1 MKMRVLAVLLAVC
14 MIAGTCVLSASAA
27 TYEFKADTYVMKI
40 NPNGSFTAG
49 NLKQVKAGTD
59 YNIPVTAESKENI
72 ELSSA
77 LKTKGIDA
85 SNVDDL
91 IKFKKTGA
99 TTTYSFKSEL
109 AKYYT
114 VTGSF
119 TGDDANISF
128 TKKDGTDLTVYKVA
142 SAISTDDYEANVE
155 SNIDNPSSGVTVE
168 KYKLEPDK
176 ITAIVSKWTNK
187 LSSVTMGVR
196 FFGDT
201 YNNLVASEI
210 AKVTADVERKSGATT
225 TTNSSVTNVIKDLMI
240 GDVVTLTAELKN
252 PAEESEFYGFYCW
265 VDGSGN
271 VVSINPQITHT
282 VDGTD
287 AAYYATFV
295 ELKNRVTIDYK
306 SNGNGKVIYNEGREV
321 FSGDAQISVLEGRD
335 ATFTFV
341 PDEGYEV
348 AKVLIDGKTDIASF
362 KTVALKTLLT
372 GKLAALKDLINATN
386 KDVYS
391 YTFKKIS
398 GEFGGHSIEVTFSPI
413 ENFEVPSGKELPT
426 IEAEGITLAT
436 GANGEGGE
444 GGEGGANGGTT
455 VPAEGGAAGNGGS
468 AVGGVVNPA
477 TGSTGAIAVFAA
489 LSVAA
494 AAAFVTAKKKED

>member
-1 MKMRVLAVLLAVC
+1 MKTRVLAVLLAVC

-40 NPNGSFTAG
+40 DPNGDFTAG

-59 YNIPVTAESKENI
+59 YNIPVTAEAKDDI

-77 LKTKGIDA
+77 TKKIDA
-85 SNVDDL
+85 SNVDSL
-91 IKFKKTGA
+91 VKFKRTGT

-109 AKYYT
+109 SKYIKITNSSFSGEDNKT
-114 VTGSF
+114 VDITF
-119 TGDDANISF
+119 EEKTPDNNV
-128 TKKDGTDLTVYKVA
+128 TVYKVDT
-142 SAISTDDYEANVE
+142 AISTDDYSADVSANIE
-155 SNIDNPSSGVTVE
+155 NPGSGVTAK
-168 KYKLEPDK
+168 KYILTPNSVR
-176 ITAIVSKWTNK
+176 AIVSKWTNK

-210 AKVTADVERKSGATT
+210 AKVTAVVERKSGATT

-240 GDVVTLTAELKN
+240 GDVVTLTASLKDD
-252 PAEESEFYGFYCW
+252 AEKDFYGFYCW

-271 VVSINPQITHT
+271 VVSTNPTIKHD
-282 VDGTD
+282 VEGTD
-287 AAYYATFV
+287 AGYYATFV
-295 ELKNRVTIDYK
+295 ELKNRYTIDYK
-306 SNGNGKVIYNEGREV
+306 SNGNGKVVYTEGREV

-362 KTVALKTLLT
+362 KTVALAKLLT
-372 GKLAALKDLINATN
+372 GKLAALKALINATN

-391 YTFKKIS
+391 YTFPKVM
-398 GEFGGHSIEVTFSPI
+398 GDHTIEVTFMPI

-444 GGEGGANGGTT
+444 GGEGGGANGGTT

-477 TGSTGAIAVFAA
+477 TGSTAAIAVFAA

>member
-1 MKMRVLAVLLAVC
+1 MKTRVLAVLLAVC

-40 NPNGSFTAG
+40 DPNGDFTAG

-59 YNIPVTAESKENI
+59 YNIPVTAEAKDDI

-77 LKTKGIDA
+77 TKKIDA
-85 SNVDDL
+85 SNVDSL
-91 IKFKKTGA
+91 VKFKKTGT

-109 AKYYT
+109 SKYIKIT
-114 VTGSF
+114 NGSF
-119 TGDDANISF
+119 GGEDNKTASITFEEKVPENNV
-128 TKKDGTDLTVYKVA
+128 TVYKVNT
-142 SAISTDDYEANVE
+142 AISTDDYSANVA
-155 SNIDNPSSGVTVE
+155 DNLSSTGVTARMYILTPSSVTAV
-168 KYKLEPDK
+168 
-176 ITAIVSKWTNK
+176 VSKWTNK

-210 AKVTADVERKSGATT
+210 AKVTAVVERKSGATT

-240 GDVVTLTAELKN
+240 GDVLTLKAELKD
-252 PAEESEFYGFYCW
+252 PATESEFYGFYCW

-271 VVSINPQITHT
+271 VLSTSPTITHT
-282 VDGTD
+282 VDGSD
-287 AAYYATFV
+287 VGFYATFV
-295 ELKNRVTIDYK
+295 ELKNRYTIDYK
-306 SNGNGKVIYNEGREV
+306 SNGNGKVVYTEGREV

-362 KTVALKTLLT
+362 KTVALAKLLT
-372 GKLAALKDLINATN
+372 GKLAALKTLINATN

-391 YTFKKIS
+391 YTFPKVM
-398 GEFGGHSIEVTFSPI
+398 GDHTIEVTFMPI

-444 GGEGGANGGTT
+444 GGEGGGANGGTT